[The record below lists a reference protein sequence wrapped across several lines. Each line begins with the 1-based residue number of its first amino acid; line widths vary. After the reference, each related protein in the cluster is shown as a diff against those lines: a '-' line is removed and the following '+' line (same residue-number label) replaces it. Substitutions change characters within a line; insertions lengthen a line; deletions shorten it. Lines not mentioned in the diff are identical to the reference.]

1 MKFSLS
7 LITIVFAGLL
17 GTLTSDALPLE
28 RRGPAAVIT
37 KCSGGKKLALTF
49 DDGPHLFTYDL
60 ATELH
65 DNDVKATFF
74 INGGNYQ

>member
-7 LITIVFAGLL
+7 LVAVTFAGLFGAL
-17 GTLTSDALPLE
+17 ICDALPLE
-28 RRGPAAVIT
+28 KRGPAAVIT
-37 KCSGGKKLALTF
+37 KCGSGKKLALTF

-65 DNDVKATFF
+65 DNGVKATFF
-74 INGGNYQ
+74 VNGANYQ